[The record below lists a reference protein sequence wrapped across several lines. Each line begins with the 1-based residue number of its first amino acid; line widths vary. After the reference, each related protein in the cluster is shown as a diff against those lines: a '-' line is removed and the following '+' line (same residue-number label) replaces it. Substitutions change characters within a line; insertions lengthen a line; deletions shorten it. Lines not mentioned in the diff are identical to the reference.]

1 VDRKARLNCDTE
13 FTVNQGPEATNRSPR
28 SRSRPTTP
36 LAVQAEITIV
46 DGEQGKHL
54 ARRQGAAVRQ
64 ALEWLRD
71 R

>member
-1 VDRKARLNCDTE
+1 VDQEKEEQTKEDQT
-13 FTVNQGPEATNRSPR
+13 PETTSRWPSSRNR
-28 SRSRPTTP
+28 TATP
-36 LAVQAEITIV
+36 LAVHVEITIV

-71 R
+71 H